1 MNLKKWRFLSVA
13 FLLMGTILICV
24 GFGGTKIPFTEVMR
38 SIFLKKS
45 DWQHIIW
52 NIRLPRVVMSVVV
65 GAGLSTVGS
74 VFQGLLRNPLV
85 DPYLLGVSSGASFGA
100 VLSLLLMDIFGL
112 HLLHRMSVLSFG
124 FAILAAFMT
133 IILSR
138 RNGVTPITELIL
150 SGVLV
155 SILFSSATVMSMM
168 LLRKNI
174 THAYV
179 WLFGT
184 LSGISW
190 KDVPLPLLSVI
201 GFIVISTGLSQQLN
215 VISLGENQ
223 ARISGINVEFVKLFL
238 YLVGSFVTA
247 TIVSVCG
254 VIGFVGLI
262 TPHMARRL
270 FGNDHKILIV
280 SSALI
285 GGILLCV
292 CDTLA
297 RSIIRPSEIPIGVIT
312 SFVGAPIMFVLM
324 KRGGTNV

>member
-1 MNLKKWRFLSVA
+1 MKKLRFLSVV
-13 FLLMGTILICV
+13 LLLALTIIICV
-24 GFGGTKIPFTEVMR
+24 GFGGTKISFAEVIK
-38 SIFLKKS
+38 SVFLRKGSWK
-45 DWQHIIW
+45 DIIW
-52 NIRLPRVVMSVVV
+52 NIRMPRVIMSVIA
-65 GAGLSTVGS
+65 GAGLATVGS

-100 VLSLLLMDIFGL
+100 VLSLLLIDAFGL
-112 HLLHRMSVLSFG
+112 NLLHRMSVLSFA

-133 IILSR
+133 LALSR
-138 RNGVTPITELIL
+138 RNGITPITELIL

-155 SILFSSATVMSMM
+155 SILFSSATIMSMM

-184 LSGISW
+184 LSGIAW
-190 KDVPLPLLSVI
+190 KDIPLPLFSVL
-201 GFIVISTGLSQQLN
+201 GFTVICTGLAQQLN
-215 VISLGENQ
+215 AISLGENQ
-223 ARISGINVEFVKLFL
+223 AKISGVNVEVVKI
-238 YLVGSFVTA
+238 LVYVLGSFATA

-270 FGNDHKILIV
+270 FGSDHKTLTV
-280 SSALI
+280 TSALT
-285 GGILLCV
+285 GGVLLCV

-297 RSIIRPSEIPIGVIT
+297 RSMVRPSEIPIGVIT
-312 SFVGAPIMFVLM
+312 AFVGAPVMFLLM
-324 KRGGTNV
+324 KRGAANG

>member
-1 MNLKKWRFLSVA
+1 MRKLRFLSVA
-13 FLLMGTILICV
+13 FLLVVTMVICV
-24 GFGGTKIPFTEVMR
+24 GFGGTKIPFTEVVK
-38 SIFLKKS
+38 SVFLRKS
-45 DWQHIIW
+45 SWKDIIW
-52 NIRLPRVVMSVVV
+52 NIRMPRVIMSAIA
-65 GAGLSTVGS
+65 GAGLATVGS

-100 VLSLLLMDIFGL
+100 VLSLLLIDAFGL
-112 HLLHRMSVLSFG
+112 NLLHRMSILSFG

-133 IILSR
+133 LVLSR

-155 SILFSSATVMSMM
+155 SILFSSATIMSMM

-184 LSGISW
+184 LSGIAW
-190 KDVPLPLLSVI
+190 KDIPLPLFSVL
-201 GFIVISTGLSQQLN
+201 GFTVICTGLAQQLN
-215 VISLGENQ
+215 AISLGENQ
-223 ARISGINVEFVKLFL
+223 AKISGVNVELVKI
-238 YLVGSFVTA
+238 LVYTLGSFTTA

-270 FGNDHKILIV
+270 FGSDHKTLTV
-280 SSALI
+280 TSALT
-285 GGILLCV
+285 GGVLLCI

-312 SFVGAPIMFVLM
+312 AFVGAPVMFLLM
-324 KRGGTNV
+324 KRGGANG